1 MAALEQAQVQVGDSW
16 GQLIFEQ
23 EAGSVLKKLD
33 EVSDFMNNADSSLAL
48 EILSPYTMPASKAR
62 KD

>member
-1 MAALEQAQVQVGDSW
+1 
-16 GQLIFEQ
+16 
-23 EAGSVLKKLD
+23 VLKKLD